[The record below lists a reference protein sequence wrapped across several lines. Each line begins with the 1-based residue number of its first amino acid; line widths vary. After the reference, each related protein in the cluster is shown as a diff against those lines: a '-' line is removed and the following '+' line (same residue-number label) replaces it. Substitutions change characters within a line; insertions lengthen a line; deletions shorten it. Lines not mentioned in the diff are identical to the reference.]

1 MKNKKDKQ
9 AYEKVIEYIGQQV
22 EEGILCKGDKVTTE
36 RKLVEILGIGR
47 NSIRE
52 ALEIL
57 DIIGIV
63 ERKQGDGTYIRKEF
77 ESWFSGP
84 MSIAFM
90 LSDTGKNEI
99 FEFRNMIEVEIATLA
114 AERIT
119 DGEIEELKECYGKL
133 INMDDEIISAKYDNK
148 FHGLLARATKNI
160 IIINSYNAM
169 EYMMNMMIYDI
180 RARGILSEGYE
191 LMVIIHK
198 DIFEAVVDRNPE
210 EARKAMKRHMDAL
223 RKYHKQ

>member
-1 MKNKKDKQ
+1 MKNKQ
-9 AYEKVIEYIGQQV
+9 AYEMVIEYIGQQV
-22 EEGILCKGDKVTTE
+22 EEGNLCKGYKIPTE

-57 DIIGIV
+57 EIIGIV
-63 ERKQGDGTYIRKEF
+63 DRKQGDGTYIREEF
-77 ESWFSGP
+77 DSWFSGP

-90 LSDTGKNEI
+90 LSDTDENEI
-99 FEFRNMIEVEIATLA
+99 YEFRNMIEVEIATLA

-119 DGEIEELKECYGKL
+119 DDEIKVLENCYDKL
-133 INMDDEIISAKYDNK
+133 INRDDEIINAKYDNK
-148 FHGLLARATKNI
+148 FHSLLARATKNT

-180 RARGILSEGYE
+180 RAKGILSEGYE
-191 LMVIIHK
+191 LMVRIHR
-198 DIFEAVVDRNPE
+198 DVFEAVVNRDPE
-210 EARKAMKRHMDAL
+210 TARKAMKLHMESV
-223 RKYHKQ
+223 RKYHG

>member
-1 MKNKKDKQ
+1 MKNKQ
-9 AYEKVIEYIGQQV
+9 AYEMVIEYIGQQV
-22 EEGILCKGDKVTTE
+22 EEGNLCKGYKIPTE

-57 DIIGIV
+57 EIIGIV
-63 ERKQGDGTYIRKEF
+63 DRKQGDGTYIKDEF
-77 ESWFSGP
+77 DSWFSGP

-90 LSDTGKNEI
+90 LSDTDKNEI

-119 DGEIEELKECYGKL
+119 DDEIKVLKNCYDKL
-133 INMDDEIISAKYDNK
+133 INRNDEIINAKYDNK
-148 FHGLLARATKNI
+148 FHGLLARATKNT

-169 EYMMNMMIYDI
+169 EYMMNMLIYDI
-180 RARGILSEGYE
+180 RAKGILSEGYE
-191 LMVIIHK
+191 LMVRIHK
-198 DIFEAVVDRNPE
+198 DVFEAVVNRDSE
-210 EARKAMKRHMDAL
+210 TARKAMKSHMDSV
-223 RKYHKQ
+223 RKYHV